1 MGHVE
6 QSRLNMG
13 IAVLP
18 TSCEGGGYGAT
29 AIAEYEDCGDGVEH
43 QAERKDI

>member
-1 MGHVE
+1 
-6 QSRLNMG
+6 MG

-18 TSCEGGGYGAT
+18 TSCEGGYGAA
-29 AIAEYEDCGDGVEH
+29 AIAEYEDCGDGVEQ

>member
-6 QSRLNMG
+6 PSRLNME

-18 TSCEGGGYGAT
+18 TSCEGGYGAT
-29 AIAEYEDCGDGVEH
+29 AIAEYEDCGDGVEQ
-43 QAERKDI
+43 QAERKGI